1 VAPKSRG
8 WRRGYEPQRR
18 RRSPRR
24 HAAFHVLQNSVGQ
37 RQRACLE
44 LQGQGSRSAAE
55 RRCGPVSKG
64 AGSCRRGLPRAF
76 MCWGGLTRLEGCQ
89 SPSGRVPESSG
100 EGRCSGPRG
109 LGGSED
115 PRRGRRNLQRGTN
128 PGEDRPAARGN
139 SSRRE
144 RTRRRIKASR
154 RVKLAERSEFCGL
167 DPGGPGSAS
176 RRVKREPIAGGGTRR
191 PRQKRG
197 SRGNQR

>member
-8 WRRGYEPQRR
+8 WRRGEKPQRR

-24 HAAFHVLQNSVGQ
+24 HAAFHVLQSFEGQ
-37 RQRACLE
+37 GRRACLE
-44 LQGQGSRSAAE
+44 LQDRGSRSAVE

-76 MCWGGLTRLEGCQ
+76 MCWVGLTRPEGFHG
-89 SPSGRVPESSG
+89 PSGRVLESSG
-100 EGRCSGPRG
+100 EGACSGPRG

-115 PRRGRRNLQRGTN
+115 PRRGRRSLQRGRN

-144 RTRRRIKASR
+144 RTRRRIKASK
-154 RVKLAERSEFCGL
+154 RVKLAERS
-167 DPGGPGSAS
+167 GSAAWTQGDQEA
-176 RRVKREPIAGGGTRR
+176 RLGA
-191 PRQKRG
+191 
-197 SRGNQR
+197 